1 MRDDLV
7 TILFSIAKTDVTVS
21 RQITEP
27 NPVHPVPLTIN
38 ASSSSSLRCAHSRR
52 DSTSFLP
59 IRLTNFTREA
69 YFERRIRLNFFWKRA
84 IR

>member
-38 ASSSSSLRCAHSRR
+38 ASSSSSLRCEKKKTIFNIFPSNSSHEFHSR
-52 DSTSFLP
+52 SIMIF
-59 IRLTNFTREA
+59 
-69 YFERRIRLNFFWKRA
+69 
-84 IR
+84 